1 MPRCLTCLNGRA
13 VRSLLL
19 LLSIFAVSRSAWA
32 VKPVDVGSDPR
43 TATAV
48 GAGLE
53 QEHKWRDAVDHY
65 KAAVEKWP
73 SDEALSYGLRRAKIH
88 SAIERRYTDKSFR
101 EQMLRMTRTDALD
114 LYDAI
119 LESIRAHYVEDIS
132 TTSVVAH
139 GTESLWLAL
148 SNDKFVNQHLFGADP
163 KRILKMKE
171 QLHQR
176 YWNKPLTSRGAA
188 RQLVGEVAD
197 LTQKTLGIKD
207 TAVVLEYVFGACNCL
222 DDYSSVLTPS
232 RNDDLHDNIKGEFVG
247 IGIVMEAEL
256 GLGMALRNVLPES
269 PAAESGLRGGD
280 HIVKVDG
287 VDCRFMTTDEA
298 AGMLSGLA
306 GSQVRLEVTSPKRN
320 EPWTTSCTRR
330 KVEVKSVPVAK
341 IIDKANGVAY
351 IQQTGFQ
358 ESTAVEMQAALQQ
371 LSQQGMRSLI
381 WDVRG
386 NPGGL
391 LKQAA
396 DVLDLFI
403 DDGLLV
409 TTQGRTSDQNQQFTA
424 HAPGTWHMPIV
435 LLIDENSASA
445 SEIVAGAIR
454 DHGRGTIV
462 GRKSY
467 GKWSVQ
473 SIYPVRGGTGLR
485 LTTAKFLSPNGHWL
499 SKVGV
504 KPDVQVDWPENDD
517 FIRPLGDVNVDRD
530 LDVAKALDVLH
541 GGNAY
546 TQR

>member
-1 MPRCLTCLNGRA
+1 MPRSLTFRA
-13 VRSLLL
+13 VRSTVLLL
-19 LLSIFAVSRSAWA
+19 ATLTVSRAAWA
-32 VKPVDVGSDPR
+32 VAPRDVGPDPR
-43 TATAV
+43 TAVSV

-53 QEHKWRDAVDHY
+53 QEHKWTDAVTHY

-73 SDEALSYGLRRAKIH
+73 ADEALTYGLRRAKIH

-101 EQMLRMTRTDALD
+101 EQMLKLSRHDALE

-119 LESIRAHYVEDIS
+119 LENIRSHYVEDIS

-148 SNDKFVNQHLFGADP
+148 SNDKFVNEHLFGADP
-163 KRILKMKE
+163 KRIQKLKE
-171 QLHQR
+171 TLHQR
-176 YWNKPLTSRGAA
+176 YWNKPVTYRTGA
-188 RQLVGEVAD
+188 RQLVSEVAD
-197 LTQKTLGIKD
+197 LSEKTLGLKG
-207 TAVVLEYVFGACNCL
+207 TAVVMEYVFGACNCL
-222 DDYSSVLTPS
+222 DDYSGVLTPS
-232 RNDDLHDNIKGEFVG
+232 KNDDLHDNMKGEFVG
-247 IGIVMEAEL
+247 IGIVMEAEV
-256 GLGMALRNVLPES
+256 GQGMALRNVLPES
-269 PAAESGLRGGD
+269 PAAEAGLRAGD
-280 HIVKVDG
+280 HITRING
-287 VDCRFMTTDEA
+287 ADCRFMTTDEA
-298 AGMLSGLA
+298 AGMLTGPA
-306 GSQVRLEVTSPKRN
+306 GSVVKLELTTPRKDQ
-320 EPWTTSCTRR
+320 PWSADCTRR

-341 IIDKANGVAY
+341 IIDSSRGVAY

-358 ESTAVEMQAALQQ
+358 ESTVYEMQMALQQ
-371 LSQQGMRSLI
+371 LDRQGMKSLI
-381 WDVRG
+381 WDLRG

-403 DDGLLV
+403 DSGVLV

-424 HAPGTWHMPIV
+424 HSPGTWTVPIV

-454 DHGRGTIV
+454 DHNRGTIV

-499 SKVGV
+499 AKVGV

-517 FIRPLGDVNVDRD
+517 FIRPLGDVNVERD
-530 LDVAKALDVLH
+530 LDVAKALDVL
-541 GGNAY
+541 GNGAVY
-546 TQR
+546 TKR